1 MKSEKS
7 AAEIEM
13 IELLKECETIVDDNY
28 LETRDARKILDR
40 GYKLLMKCEELRKSR
55 DVAITRRDEWE
66 RKFKEKK
73 K

>member
-7 AAEIEM
+7 AAEFQME
-13 IELLKECETIVDDNY
+13 ELLKEAEDIVDDNY
-28 LETRDARKILDR
+28 LKTQDARKILDK

-55 DVAITRRDEWE
+55 DNWAN
-66 RKFKEKK
+66 KFKEKK